1 MDVRLIEA
9 YQAVMTYGTVSRA
22 AEVLGMSQPG
32 VSKAIM
38 SLERSIGFKL
48 FDRERGR
55 MTPSAE
61 GQLFFREVQTSLVG
75 LAKLRSA
82 AARIRDYGSGDIRVG
97 CLSAF
102 STNVMPAA
110 IARFRKRHPD
120 IAVSLLVASSSAIR
134 DLIAANQLDIAIA
147 ADEVDVSGLETAP
160 FIEIPGALA
169 VPPCHP
175 LAFKAIITPKDLDR
189 VDFIALAPE
198 DTARQ
203 EAETYFAQ
211 HGSAPKVVLE
221 TAYASVI
228 CAHVLAG
235 AGCGLVD
242 PVTAASYVERGMI
255 LKPLDPCPHFRTLML
270 FPPRKKSKIV
280 SDLAAALVNEAEAA
294 ISHPFG

>member
-169 VPPCHP
+169 LPPGHP
-175 LAFKAIITPKDLDR
+175 LASK
-189 VDFIALAPE
+189 
-198 DTARQ
+198 
-203 EAETYFAQ
+203 
-211 HGSAPKVVLE
+211 
-221 TAYASVI
+221 
-228 CAHVLAG
+228 
-235 AGCGLVD
+235 
-242 PVTAASYVERGMI
+242 AASRPRTSTGSI
-255 LKPLDPCPHFRTLML
+255 SSRSLLKTPPARRRRPTSPNTAQ
-270 FPPRKKSKIV
+270 PPRSCWKPPMPRWSAHTCWPAPAVASSIRLRPPAMLSV
-280 SDLAAALVNEAEAA
+280 A
-294 ISHPFG
+294 

>member
-1 MDVRLIEA
+1 MGRKRSSADTRRGIVRRMRASSRLRPAPFLVLGLLGTSWSAVAHAEEIA
-9 YQAVMTYGTVSRA
+9 ACGRLPVPQAVDL
-22 AEVLGMSQPG
+22 VL
-32 VSKAIM
+32 
-38 SLERSIGFKL
+38 
-48 FDRERGR
+48 
-55 MTPSAE
+55 
-61 GQLFFREVQTSLVG
+61 
-75 LAKLRSA
+75 
-82 AARIRDYGSGDIRVG
+82 RV
-97 CLSAF
+97 L
-102 STNVMPAA
+102 
-110 IARFRKRHPD
+110 
-120 IAVSLLVASSSAIR
+120 
-134 DLIAANQLDIAIA
+134 
-147 ADEVDVSGLETAP
+147 SGLETAP

-169 VPPCHP
+169 VPPGHP

>member
-147 ADEVDVSGLETAP
+147 ADEVDVSGLETTP
-160 FIEIPGALA
+160 FIEIPGVLAL
-169 VPPCHP
+169 PPGHP
-175 LAFKAIITPKDLDR
+175 LASKAVITPMDLDR

-203 EAETYFAQ
+203 EAESYFTQ
-211 HGSAPKVVLE
+211 HGSTPKVVLE
-221 TAYASVI
+221 TAYASVV

-242 PVTAASYVERGMI
+242 PVTAASYVQRGMI
-255 LKPLDPCPHFRTLML
+255 LRPLDPCPHFRTLML

-280 SDLAAALVNEAEAA
+280 ADLAAALTKEAQSA
-294 ISHPFG
+294 ISQPFG